1 MTRILLGLAV
11 VLLLAACAGPDGAPD
26 RAADDPTAG
35 DASAKSV
42 KQSADAVATDVVDRL
57 ARALGAEAHLRAS
70 FVECQLSSQLR
81 YSGNGQ
87 VIRPQGSTDEVV
99 TAATSALTD
108 AGLRVETE
116 QEGDL
121 IGTGEGLAVRVQGL
135 ASLGRTAV
143 PTLVLTL
150 ETDCADFAD
159 EDWAQQ
165 QGFTDF
171 SA

>member
-11 VLLLAACAGPDGAPD
+11 VLLLAACANPDGVPG

-35 DASAKSV
+35 DASAKSA
-42 KQSADAVATDVVDRL
+42 KESADKVATDVVDRL

-87 VIRPQGSTDEVV
+87 VIRPQGSSDEVV
-99 TAATSALTD
+99 TAATSALTG
-108 AGLRVETE
+108 AGLRVETG
-116 QEGDL
+116 QGGDL
-121 IGTGEGLAVRVQGL
+121 LGSGEGLEVRVQGL
-135 ASLGRTAV
+135 ASLGKTAV

-150 ETDCADFAD
+150 ETDCADYAD